1 MRHRRHVNGARC
13 RAALTLVKTVPP
25 RHDNLRQEVETV
37 FPELR
42 KHFGRRAIGLIAAYA
57 FVLQSFLALSVVS
70 QAAAAG
76 SLSHGGTFFVLC
88 LSDNN
93 AAKDDTGVPKPVTH
107 CPACTLAMASGA
119 APEPIAVPEQL
130 AYAEQRT
137 PFITA
142 QACIAFHQARCG
154 LTRAPPQNA

>member
-1 MRHRRHVNGARC
+1 MVKMVPAIHDSLRR
-13 RAALTLVKTVPP
+13 
-25 RHDNLRQEVETV
+25 EVETV

-88 LSDNN
+88 LSDDSV
-93 AAKDDTGVPKPVTH
+93 AKDDTGAPLKPVTH
-107 CPACTLAMASGA
+107 CPACTLATASGV
-119 APEPIAVPEQL
+119 APEPTVIPAQL
-130 AYAEQRT
+130 SYVEQRT
-137 PFITA
+137 PFVTA
-142 QACIAFHQARCG
+142 QTCFAFHQARSG
-154 LTRAPPQNA
+154 LTRAPPQNV

>member
-1 MRHRRHVNGARC
+1 M
-13 RAALTLVKTVPP
+13 
-25 RHDNLRQEVETV
+25 

-57 FVLQSFLALSVVS
+57 FLLQSFLALSMVT

-88 LSDNN
+88 LSDDS
-93 AAKDDTGVPKPVTH
+93 AAKDDATAPVKPVTH
-107 CPACTLAMASGA
+107 CPACTLAVASGV
-119 APEPIAVPEQL
+119 APEPAVLPEQVS
-130 AYAEQRT
+130 YIEQRT

-142 QACIAFHQARCG
+142 EACIAFHQARSG
-154 LTRAPPQNA
+154 LTRAPPHNA

>member
-1 MRHRRHVNGARC
+1 MRACLRRGVAK
-13 RAALTLVKTVPP
+13 AVPSG
-25 RHDNLRQEVETV
+25 HDASRKVGETV

-57 FVLQSFLALSVVS
+57 FVLQSVLSLSIVS

-88 LSDNN
+88 LSDDG
-93 AAKDDTGVPKPVTH
+93 AAKDDSGVPKPVTH
-107 CPACTLAMASGA
+107 CPACTLATASGV
-119 APEPIAVPEQL
+119 APEPTAIPEQL
-130 AYAEQRT
+130 ATIEQRT

-142 QACIAFHQARCG
+142 EACIAFHQARSG
-154 LTRAPPQNA
+154 LTRAPPQNV